1 MKFYF
6 PDSQDQVSP
15 TYDFIHDEYSPLRVR
30 QRDDRYAHEAL
41 TLPAYDGLLVS
52 KAIVDGTIQGVGK
65 YSMPQRQRLYRL
77 GVRGFFRLPEDVV
90 TLGDCGAFTYVNEPE
105 PPYSVSEVIDF
116 YSRCGFDAGVSIDHV
131 ILGYRRPGTSPGD
144 VPDEWKERRRISLH
158 FAEKFLTAVHE
169 DGTPFEPVGAAQ
181 GWDPESYADSVKEL
195 QAMGYRRIAL
205 GGMVPLKTPDIL
217 ASLAAIANIRHADTE
232 LHLLGITRIDSMNDF
247 AGLGVT
253 SFDSTSSF
261 RQAFMDDRDNYHTT
275 ETTYSAI
282 RVPQV
287 DANISLKKA
296 ILAGKVSQADAVVA
310 ERESL
315 KLLRA
320 FDNGQCS
327 LDEALNAVLR
337 YEELI
342 GVKKSYAD
350 LYRRTL
356 ESAPWRD
363 CPCGLCAKHGIE
375 IAIFRGSERNKRRGF
390 HNLSVLA
397 DKMKSLHAARP
408 RPLERIASG

>member
-131 ILGYRRPGTSPGD
+131 ILGYRRPGPSPGD

-169 DGTPFEPVGAAQ
+169 HGTPFEPVGAAQ

-315 KLLRA
+315 KLLRE

>member
-158 FAEKFLTAVHE
+158 FAEEFLTAVHE
-169 DGTPFEPVGAAQ
+169 HGTPFEPVGAAQ

-217 ASLAAIANIRHADTE
+217 ASLAAIANIRRADTE